1 MLVIKRIAANPIS
14 TNFHGTKPPQAN
26 PAKIA
31 ASDSRSTSVSS
42 RRPASDARPY
52 SRAMPPS
59 IPSST
64 WPSAISPSPAQPG
77 RPAAIAMPAATLAPN
92 AAHVT
97 WAGDRPSVTW
107 HSRSTGRITRSSERP
122 TAGAKSNT
130 MLQPVETEVARE
142 QQREEDPLFQL
153 VGNAR
158 QPPARDP
165 RGVWIQRH
173 LLEADT
179 VVHRHVNGKEDDRQ
193 QRPEKHAQRHDPEQR
208 HG

>member
-1 MLVIKRIAANPIS
+1 MIRR
-14 TNFHGTKPPQAN
+14 PP
-26 PAKIA
+26 
-31 ASDSRSTSVSS
+31 RSTLF
-42 RRPASDARPY
+42 PY
-52 SRAMPPS
+52 TTLFRSPPS

-64 WPSAISPSPAQPG
+64 WPSAISPNPPAQPG

-130 MLQPVETEVARE
+130 MLQPVEAEVARE
-142 QQREEDPLFQL
+142 QQREADPLFHL

-158 QPPARDP
+158 EPPARDP
-165 RGVWIQRH
+165 RGVWIERH

-179 VVHRHVNGKEDDRQ
+179 VVHRHVNREEEDRQ
-193 QRPEKHAQRHDPEQR
+193 QGPEKHAQRHDPEQR